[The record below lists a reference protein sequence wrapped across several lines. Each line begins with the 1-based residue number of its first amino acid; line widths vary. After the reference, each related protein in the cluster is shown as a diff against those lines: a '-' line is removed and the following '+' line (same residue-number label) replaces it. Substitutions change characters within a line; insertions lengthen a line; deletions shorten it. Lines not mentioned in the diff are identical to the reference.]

1 MIEIQRVL
9 KQAGRR
15 LFLIDLMRTLAVT
28 SSLAIFALIVA
39 RVTDF
44 FWPWVGSIAFG
55 WMGLV
60 AGLVGACVIGAI
72 GWSVVRR
79 ARSAEVAREVDE
91 RANLRESIST
101 ALCVE
106 KSEDPWA
113 RAVVETARD
122 RAAGVNVKQTV
133 PYVSPRLAPMPMA
146 FLLVLTVV
154 WFSMG
159 GHYIWPEAAKRAEQQ
174 AKLTDVAAALAK
186 DEEKIT
192 ELLEKAKLDLDGLG
206 DDLDLDGDLPENMT
220 PDQLQRE
227 MLKKMTTMADRIK
240 EQLEQG
246 DQNRKLEAM
255 KKMMRNLR
263 KPGPGPLDEMASAM
277 QRGDFAKAKQE
288 LDKLAE
294 KLGNKELDAGERE
307 QMAKQMENMANQ
319 LKELADL
326 QKQLKEEL
334 QKAGLSEEQAAKLA
348 QNPAGLKEAL
358 KNMDGL
364 SDAQK
369 EQLQSASES
378 MKAASQ
384 NASKMSSAL
393 SQMAQGM
400 TSSGMTQEGMEG
412 MGQMGEQLSSA
423 EMMSAEM
430 QSLKTALG
438 QCQSMMESL
447 GQCNAN
453 GEGYSQNSSMKPWS
467 AGDSTRQGNSSGGP
481 GRGTGWSP
489 EAQESDFDKK
499 REKDSP
505 KKHEGPIIGETLVQ
519 GSTIRGESRAKFAEA
534 VTIAEKVAQE
544 EIANSEVPPEH
555 QEAVKKYF
563 GRLKEQA
570 DAKKSKDAGEK

>member
-1 MIEIQRVL
+1 MTEIQRVL

-28 SSLAIFALIVA
+28 LSLAIFALIVA

-44 FWPWVGSIAFG
+44 FWPWVATVAYG
-55 WMGLV
+55 WLGLV
-60 AGLVGACVIGAI
+60 AGLVGACLIGAI

-91 RANLRESIST
+91 RAGLRESIST

-106 KSEDPWA
+106 KSDDPWA

-122 RAAGVNVKQTV
+122 RAAGVNVRQAV
-133 PYVSPRLAPMPMA
+133 PYVSPRLAPMPLA

-174 AKLTDVAAALAK
+174 AKLTDVAAALSA
-186 DEEKIT
+186 DEQKIT
-192 ELLEKAKLDLDGLG
+192 ELLEKAKLDMEGLG
-206 DDLDLDGDLPENMT
+206 DDMDLDGDLPENMT
-220 PDQLQRE
+220 PDQLQRQ

-240 EQLEQG
+240 EQLEKG
-246 DQNRKLEAM
+246 DQNRKLETM

-263 KPGPGPLDEMASAM
+263 KPGPGPMDEMASAM
-277 QRGDFAKAKQE
+277 QRGDFAKAKAE

-307 QMAKQMENMANQ
+307 QLAKQMQNMADQ

-334 QKAGLSEEQAAKLA
+334 KKAGLSEEQAAKLA
-348 QNPAGLKEAL
+348 QDPAGLKEAL

-364 SDAQK
+364 SEAQK
-369 EQLQSASES
+369 EQLQSASEA

-384 NASKMSSAL
+384 NASKMSEAM
-393 SQMAQGM
+393 SQMAKGM
-400 TSSGMTQEGMEG
+400 ASNGMTQEGMEG

-423 EMMSAEM
+423 EMLSAEM
-430 QSLKTALG
+430 QSLKAALG
-438 QCQSMMESL
+438 QCQNMMESL
-447 GQCNAN
+447 GQCNSS
-453 GEGYSQNSSMKPWS
+453 GEAYSGSSGMKPWS
-467 AGDSTRQGNSSGGP
+467 AGESKNRGAGSGGP
-481 GRGTGWSP
+481 GRGNGGSP
-489 EAQESDFDKK
+489 DAEESDFNKK

-519 GSTIRGESRAKFAEA
+519 GSTIRGESRAAFAEA
-534 VTIAEKVAQE
+534 VEVAEKVAQE

-555 QEAVKKYF
+555 QEAVKNYF
-563 GRLKEQA
+563 GRLKAEA
-570 DAKKSKDAGEK
+570 AAKKASGAGEK